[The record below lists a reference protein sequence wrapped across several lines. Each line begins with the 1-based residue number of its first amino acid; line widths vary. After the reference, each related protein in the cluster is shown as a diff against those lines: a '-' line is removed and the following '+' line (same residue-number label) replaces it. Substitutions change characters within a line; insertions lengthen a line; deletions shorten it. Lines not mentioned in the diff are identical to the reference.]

1 MSILNGLIS
10 NSWKADMFAT
20 MNKLQ
25 ILKLDTN
32 EIDAIP
38 RYTFSGLDKLKVLSL
53 RNNNIRC
60 LSNETFF
67 PFELRELEKLDLY
80 NNKLSEIG
88 EDTLNSFPKLSQL
101 NILNNQL
108 VCDCLLKST
117 YSFLKSSRG
126 KIGRPESGETLKLGT
141 ST

>member
-1 MSILNGLIS
+1 
-10 NSWKADMFAT
+10 MFAT
-20 MNKLQ
+20 MNKLE

-88 EDTLNSFPKLSQL
+88 KDTLNSFPKLSQL

-126 KIGRPESGETLKLGT
+126 KILPPVRHKSGETLRLGT